1 MPHIFKIMNYLVQA
15 KYLDWNTPVHIEKDI
30 VYKRALHG
38 TFYVNLALSQNY
50 FYIIIEAVKK
60 GLQ

>member
-1 MPHIFKIMNYLVQA
+1 MNYLVQA